1 MNILI
6 VAATN
11 FEITSFK
18 IKKNPILITGIG
30 MVNTAIRLTQV
41 LMKKKYDLVIN
52 MGVAGSFCDELKNG
66 DVVEVVED
74 YFSEVGFEDGESFS
88 EFLDFD
94 LKTEFLNNS
103 KTNLRKVRAITV
115 NTVHGNQNSINEIIE
130 RRNVDIESM
139 EGASVFKVCE
149 EFNVPCLQIRS
160 ISNKVEQR
168 NKKNWDLDLAIRNL
182 NIEVDKIINN
192 L

>member
-1 MNILI
+1 MNMLI
-6 VAATN
+6 VTATDS
-11 FEITSFK
+11 EITSSE
-18 IKKNPILITGIG
+18 INRNPILITGIG
-30 MVNTAIRLTQV
+30 MINTTLQLTKE
-41 LMKKKYDLVIN
+41 LMKKEYDLVIN

-94 LKTEFLNNS
+94 LKTEYLNNS
-103 KTNLRKVRAITV
+103 RTNLRKVRAITV

>member
-1 MNILI
+1 MNVLI
-6 VAATN
+6 VAATES
-11 FEITSFK
+11 EIISDK
-18 IKKNPILITGIG
+18 IRRKLVLITGVG
-30 MVNTAIRLTQV
+30 MVNSAIKLTKE
-41 LMKKKYDLVIN
+41 LIKTNYDLVIN

-66 DVVEVVED
+66 DVVEVIED
-74 YFSEVGFEDGESFS
+74 CFSEVGFEDGDLFS
-88 EFLDFD
+88 EISDFD
-94 LKTEFLNNS
+94 LKTRYQVDARTPL
-103 KTNLRKVRAITV
+103 KKVKAITV
-115 NTVHGNQNSINEIIE
+115 NTVHGNDDSISEIIE
-130 RRNVDIESM
+130 RLGPNIESM